1 MRMIFFPG
9 MGVDGRL
16 FDVQRADLGAI
27 ESPDWIEP
35 LPDESLASYGR
46 RMAEHV
52 APTEP
57 FVLGGMSFGGMLAQE
72 VARHCQ
78 PKALVLL
85 STCRTHSAIPAY
97 GRLLERLARAVSNRL
112 LSQSVR
118 VSSKIVEMFHPGLS
132 PDHGRLIAKMF
143 RDSSP
148 DFLRWAAGALLQ
160 WEAEA
165 LDLPVYQ
172 LHGENDSVIPLARVG
187 EVNVIRGAG
196 HLVSLTHA
204 DEVNEFIRE
213 ALRDVG
219 LDESAAGGR

>member
-1 MRMIFFPG
+1 MIFFPG

-16 FDVQRADLGAI
+16 FDVQRSDLGAI

-35 LPDESLASYGR
+35 KPDESLASYGE
-46 RMAEHV
+46 RMAERLSL
-52 APTEP
+52 AGP

-72 VARHCQ
+72 VARHCR
-78 PKALVLL
+78 PAGLVLL

-97 GRLLERLARAVSNRL
+97 GRLIERLARAVSNRL

-118 VSSKIVEMFHPGLS
+118 VSSRIVEMFHPGLS
-132 PDHGRLIAKMF
+132 PEHGRLVATMF
-143 RDSSP
+143 RDTSP

-160 WEAEA
+160 WEAEP

-172 LHGENDSVIPLARVG
+172 LHGEQDSVIPLARVG
-187 EVNVIRGAG
+187 DVKVIRGAG

-204 DEVNEFIRE
+204 DEVNRFIRE
-213 ALRDVG
+213 ALRDLG
-219 LDESAAGGR
+219 LDETAAGGR